1 MKKTLQKTMCITL
14 VILAVILIMTGCQ
27 KTTVK
32 GSKETTS
39 ATNVVPEDSAATVL
53 TVAIKEINKHGNVIL
68 DTTFD
73 EMKSH
78 GMDVGDVITVTAA
91 EAEFDLPVG
100 TSYTDVDSG
109 EMICRFDTEDNEVAI
124 AVNMGSFATEAGIG
138 EKQTIEENPG
148 FKWDMRITE
157 LSLKLKE
164 KAGYLDV
171 YNARNLSRTDVR
183 SDYAALSDEAFAN
196 FRAVAVSGMKEN
208 TLYRSSTPIEPAIG
222 RNEYAM
228 AAMEKAGVK
237 TVINLDDS
245 VDVMTGYETYP
256 GSYYSRCKII
266 NPEMSYDF
274 GTEEFAEKVKESVLF
289 IIENDGPYLIHCKEG
304 KDRTGILCAI
314 LESFVGVSA
323 KDVMTDYMITYD
335 NFYNVKPGD
344 TAYDIILRDNLVKT
358 LCTLYQA
365 DDIETADLRE
375 KATEYLLSAGLTDE
389 QLRLLS
395 AKLT

>member
-1 MKKTLQKTMCITL
+1 MQIAVCVSL
-14 VILAVILIMTGCQ
+14 VVLSVVLMLTGCQ
-27 KTTVK
+27 KATVN
-32 GSKETTS
+32 ETGETAS
-39 ATNVVPEDSAATVL
+39 VTNIRSENSAAGIL
-53 TVAIKEINKHGNVIL
+53 TVAIKEISKHGNVIL

-78 GMDVGDVITVTAA
+78 DMDVGDVITVTAA
-91 EAEFDLPVG
+91 DAEFDLPVG

-109 EMICRFDTEDNEVAI
+109 EMICRFDMEDNEVAI

-138 EKQTIEENPG
+138 EKQTVEEDPG
-148 FKWDMRITE
+148 YKWDMRITE
-157 LSLKLKE
+157 LRLKLKE
-164 KAGYLDV
+164 KEGYLDV

-196 FRAVAVSGMKEN
+196 FRVVAVTGMKEN
-208 TLYRSSTPIEPAIG
+208 ILYRSSTPIEPAIG

-237 TVINLDDS
+237 AVINLDDS
-245 VDVMTGYETYP
+245 ADVMTGYETYP
-256 GSYYSRCKII
+256 DRCKII

-314 LESFVGVSA
+314 LESFVGASA
-323 KDVMTDYMITYD
+323 EDVMTDYMITYD

-358 LCTLYQA
+358 LCVLYQI

-389 QLRLLS
+389 QLSQLS
-395 AKLT
+395 EKLK

>member
-1 MKKTLQKTMCITL
+1 MQIAVCVSL
-14 VILAVILIMTGCQ
+14 VVLSVVLMLTGCQ
-27 KTTVK
+27 KATVN
-32 GSKETTS
+32 ETGETAS
-39 ATNVVPEDSAATVL
+39 VTNIRSENSAAGIL
-53 TVAIKEINKHGNVIL
+53 TVAIKEISKHGNVIL

-78 GMDVGDVITVTAA
+78 DMDVGDVITVTAA
-91 EAEFDLPVG
+91 DAEFDLPVG

-109 EMICRFDTEDNEVAI
+109 EMICRFDMEDNEVAI

-138 EKQTIEENPG
+138 EKQTVEEDPG
-148 FKWDMRITE
+148 YKWDMRITE
-157 LSLKLKE
+157 LRLKLKE

-196 FRAVAVSGMKEN
+196 FRVVAVTGMKEN
-208 TLYRSSTPIEPAIG
+208 ILYRSSTPIEPAIG

-237 TVINLDDS
+237 AVINLDDS
-245 VDVMTGYETYP
+245 ADVMTGYETYP
-256 GSYYSRCKII
+256 DSYYSRCKII

-314 LESFVGVSA
+314 LESFVGASA
-323 KDVMTDYMITYD
+323 EDVMTDYMITYD

-358 LCTLYQA
+358 LCVLYQI
-365 DDIETADLRE
+365 DDIETADLRV

-389 QLRLLS
+389 QLSQLS
-395 AKLT
+395 EKLK

>member
-1 MKKTLQKTMCITL
+1 
-14 VILAVILIMTGCQ
+14 
-27 KTTVK
+27 
-32 GSKETTS
+32 
-39 ATNVVPEDSAATVL
+39 
-53 TVAIKEINKHGNVIL
+53 
-68 DTTFD
+68 
-73 EMKSH
+73 
-78 GMDVGDVITVTAA
+78 
-91 EAEFDLPVG
+91 
-100 TSYTDVDSG
+100 
-109 EMICRFDTEDNEVAI
+109 
-124 AVNMGSFATEAGIG
+124 
-138 EKQTIEENPG
+138 
-148 FKWDMRITE
+148 MRITE
-157 LSLKLKE
+157 LRLKLKE

-196 FRAVAVSGMKEN
+196 FRVVAVTGMKEN
-208 TLYRSSTPIEPAIG
+208 ILYRSSTPIEPAIG

-237 TVINLDDS
+237 AVINLDDS
-245 VDVMTGYETYP
+245 ADVMTGYETYP
-256 GSYYSRCKII
+256 DSYYSRCKII

-274 GTEEFAEKVKESVLF
+274 GTEEFAEKVKKSVLF

-314 LESFVGVSA
+314 LESFVGASA
-323 KDVMTDYMITYD
+323 EDVMTDYMITYD

-358 LCTLYQA
+358 LCVLYQI

-389 QLRLLS
+389 QLSQLS
-395 AKLT
+395 EKLK

>member
-1 MKKTLQKTMCITL
+1 MQIAVCVSL
-14 VILAVILIMTGCQ
+14 VVLSVVLMLTGCQ
-27 KTTVK
+27 KATVN
-32 GSKETTS
+32 ETGETAS
-39 ATNVVPEDSAATVL
+39 VTNIRSENSAAGIL
-53 TVAIKEINKHGNVIL
+53 TVAIKEISKHGNVIL

-78 GMDVGDVITVTAA
+78 DMDVGDVITVTAA
-91 EAEFDLPVG
+91 DAEFDLPVG

-109 EMICRFDTEDNEVAI
+109 EMICRFDMEDNEVAI

-138 EKQTIEENPG
+138 EKQTVEEDPG
-148 FKWDMRITE
+148 YKWDMRITE
-157 LSLKLKE
+157 LRLKLKE

-196 FRAVAVSGMKEN
+196 FRVVAVTGMKEN
-208 TLYRSSTPIEPAIG
+208 ILYRSSTPIEPAIG

-237 TVINLDDS
+237 AVINLDDS
-245 VDVMTGYETYP
+245 ADVMTGYETYP
-256 GSYYSRCKII
+256 DSYYSRCKII

-314 LESFVGVSA
+314 LESFVGASA
-323 KDVMTDYMITYD
+323 EDVMTDYMITYD

-358 LCTLYQA
+358 LCVLYQI

-389 QLRLLS
+389 QLSQLS
-395 AKLT
+395 EKLK

>member
-1 MKKTLQKTMCITL
+1 MQIAVCVSL
-14 VILAVILIMTGCQ
+14 VVLSVVLMLTGCQ
-27 KTTVK
+27 KATVN
-32 GSKETTS
+32 ETGETAS
-39 ATNVVPEDSAATVL
+39 VTNIRSENSAAGIL
-53 TVAIKEINKHGNVIL
+53 TVAIKEISKHGNVIL

-78 GMDVGDVITVTAA
+78 DMDVGDVITVTAA
-91 EAEFDLPVG
+91 DAEFDLPVG

-109 EMICRFDTEDNEVAI
+109 EMICRFDMEDNEVAI

-138 EKQTIEENPG
+138 EKQTVEEDPG
-148 FKWDMRITE
+148 YKWDMRITE
-157 LSLKLKE
+157 LRLKLKE

-196 FRAVAVSGMKEN
+196 FRVVAVTGMKEN
-208 TLYRSSTPIEPAIG
+208 ILYRSSTPIEPAIG

-237 TVINLDDS
+237 AVINLDDS
-245 VDVMTGYETYP
+245 ADVMTGYETYP
-256 GSYYSRCKII
+256 DSYYSRCKII

-274 GTEEFAEKVKESVLF
+274 GTEKFAEKVKESVLF

-314 LESFVGVSA
+314 LESFVGASA
-323 KDVMTDYMITYD
+323 EDVMTDYMITYD

-358 LCTLYQA
+358 LCVLYQI

-389 QLRLLS
+389 QLSQLS
-395 AKLT
+395 EKLK